1 MMIKIKNLSFAYGKT
16 GIFKDFNLEVPDGE
30 VALITG
36 INGVGKSTLLRLL
49 AGVLRPDG
57 GEIDFGPALGPDP
70 RRFIGFISDAPSLY
84 ESMKVSQAIEF
95 HQSVYGI
102 DDYDDRLIK
111 RTKIDRE
118 KKISQLSM
126 GQRVIFH
133 LSLILS
139 SSPKVLLI
147 DEVIHTIDVFL
158 RGIFLRELIA
168 LLSERSITVVFVN
181 LNFRDIEN
189 MVDRVILLKDGEV
202 AVDEKID
209 DLKSKVKKIVG
220 RDLNN
225 NLPVLFQVDFVDYS
239 DYYIYPFSEEAAA
252 VVGGDVVDLDL
263 TAIVNAFIG
272 GEYV

>member
-1 MMIKIKNLSFAYGKT
+1 MIKIKNLSFAYGKT
-16 GIFKDFNLEVPDGE
+16 GIFNDFTLEIQEGE

-36 INGVGKSTLLRLL
+36 INGVGKSTLLRLM
-49 AGVLRPDG
+49 AGVLRPAD
-57 GEIDFGPALGPDP
+57 GEITYSPDLGSDP

-84 ESMKVSQAIEF
+84 ESMKVSQAIDF
-95 HQSVYGI
+95 HKSVYGI
-102 DDYDDRLIK
+102 DEYDDTLIK
-111 RTKIDRE
+111 RTKIDPE
-118 KKISQLSM
+118 KKIAQLSM

-158 RGIFLRELIA
+158 RGIFLRELIK
-168 LLSERSITVVFVN
+168 LLSEKSVTVVFVN

-209 DLKSKVKKIVG
+209 DLKSKVKKVVG
-220 RDLNN
+220 RDLDN
-225 NLPVLFQVDFVDYS
+225 NLPILFQVDYVDYS
-239 DYYIYPFSEEAAA
+239 DYFIYPFTEETATKVA
-252 VVGGDVVDLDL
+252 GDVVDLDL